1 MVTSELPTAAVN
13 SNSVCDTTY
22 FTIPVSVVP
31 ASFVNETE
39 SPIFI
44 SVVKF
49 VPLPKTVAS
58 ELATVTLPVIVV
70 FVP

>member
-1 MVTSELPTAAVN
+1 LFSGLFNLALLLVKTAAVVTSELPTAAVN

-39 SPIFI
+39 SPILI
-44 SVVKF
+44 SF
-49 VPLPKTVAS
+49 
-58 ELATVTLPVIVV
+58 
-70 FVP
+70 